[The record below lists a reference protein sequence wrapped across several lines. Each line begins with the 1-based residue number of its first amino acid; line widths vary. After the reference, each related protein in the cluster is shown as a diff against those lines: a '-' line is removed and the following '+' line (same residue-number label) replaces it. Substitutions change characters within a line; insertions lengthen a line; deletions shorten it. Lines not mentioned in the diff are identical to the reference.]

1 MENIYTETYLQKYL
15 HGDSKLETSE
25 KCFTIGIFGK
35 EFKILRL
42 NRIIICFNAEC
53 LSKFLNNL
61 VFVLHGLWKINL
73 IFSLNTTIKS
83 AVGLLTI
90 DFFFKLSITLSTP
103 EHHTIGV

>member
-53 LSKFLNNL
+53 LSKFKAVSVNQYFFYSCLENW
-61 VFVLHGLWKINL
+61 HL
-73 IFSLNTTIKS
+73 IIRKPTIS
-83 AVGLLTI
+83 
-90 DFFFKLSITLSTP
+90 
-103 EHHTIGV
+103 

>member
-42 NRIIICFNAEC
+42 SRIIICFNAEC
-53 LSKFLNNL
+53 LSKFLNHL
-61 VFVLHGLWKINL
+61 VFVLNGLWKMNL
-73 IFSLNTTIKS
+73 IFPLNTTIKS
-83 AVGLLTI
+83 AVCLLTI
-90 DFFFKLSITLSTP
+90 DFFFQIVN
-103 EHHTIGV
+103 HIIYA

>member
-15 HGDSKLETSE
+15 LGNSKLETSE

-42 NRIIICFNAEC
+42 SRIIICFNAEC

-90 DFFFKLSITLSTP
+90 DFFSNCQSHYLRLSITQ
-103 EHHTIGV
+103 